1 MEKRIFESTSLL
13 NRFINEDRE
22 RYMVYKTYKER
33 GVYIPQGEDI
43 YLLELL
49 DNMGFDVNKP
59 GTYLFRELVSEIYGD
74 VISSEDLGDY
84 KSTLVLKDLNNERP
98 FIYTVIS
105 NRLDIKPEGFYEYI
119 YDATTNINKDC
130 SDKLLRTT
138 VLGANYN
145 NQKPGM
151 MAYNIAKYYEKFR
164 RGEYKKPLSYG
175 LVK

>member
-1 MEKRIFESTSLL
+1 MEKRIFESTCLL

-74 VISSEDLGDY
+74 VISNEDLGDY
-84 KSTLVLKDLNNERP
+84 KSTLVLKDLNDERP

-119 YDATTNINKDC
+119 YDVTSNINKDC

-175 LVK
+175 LVR

>member
-119 YDATTNINKDC
+119 YDATSKINRDC
-130 SDKLLRTT
+130 DDKLLRAT
-138 VLGANYN
+138 VLGSNYN

-151 MAYNIAKYYEKFR
+151 MAYNIAKYYDKFR
-164 RGEYKKPLSYG
+164 RGEYKKPLIYG